1 MKNDELAKMTSGIEF
16 ENDFGQETLF
26 FGRIVK
32 DQGGIA
38 VLSLASAFVGTAVA
52 GLPLAVILLL
62 VGLNDIFSVTKTQT
76 VNKKKEEEP
85 EAIDVEAQQVE
96 MPGLPMIEQKAQ
108 PADSKPLANS

>member
-1 MKNDELAKMTSGIEF
+1 MKKDELARLGSDIQF

-52 GLPLAVILLL
+52 GLPLAAILLL

-76 VNKKKEEEP
+76 AKKKEQEL